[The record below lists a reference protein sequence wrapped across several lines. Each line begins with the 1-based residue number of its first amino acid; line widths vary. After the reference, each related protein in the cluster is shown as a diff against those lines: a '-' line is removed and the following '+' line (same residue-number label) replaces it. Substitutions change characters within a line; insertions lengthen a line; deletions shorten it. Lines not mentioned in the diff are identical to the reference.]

1 VLAMSAVDCGFEP
14 PSAKLKTK
22 MWHFCYSSKHAVL
35 MRKSKY

>member
-22 MWHFCYSSKHAVL
+22 MWHL
-35 MRKSKY
+35 LLLL